1 MNILKTNFSILVV
14 LLAGCAV
21 GPEYTKPQMPR
32 LPTQFSIGKSKS
44 LINVDTLKWW
54 ESFNDTCLNKLV
66 NIALQQNLTIL
77 QATERI
83 NSAKEN
89 ILAVKADLFP
99 SLQTSVSNQ
108 IIPKLDTN
116 STGRLHSDWKID
128 LFGQK
133 RRMESALANFD
144 SVYAQSEIAKLTI
157 IAKLISTYIDARHF
171 QERISIAHKILDL
184 YKRNLKLTRLKL
196 FEGAISK
203 LPLIKLEAE
212 LKSIESEIPNLE
224 KGFRV
229 NVHNISTLLGH
240 SATDFLAYIQKIKK
254 PFQPNLYM
262 KINIGI
268 PADLIRNRP
277 DIRYRE
283 KNIADSIA
291 KIGIAKADLY
301 PAISLNGFISLA
313 HDNISPGYHS
323 GWSFGPKLYV
333 PIFDGQKIRSNIRR
347 AESFAHEQYIAWQET
362 VLNAVKEVEDALIS
376 INQDKKVVTALQNIV
391 ELYKQAM
398 SLSAISY
405 RQGKYSLIDLLDI
418 QKTTAKAEVN
428 LSIAKRQLAKSYV
441 DLYVAIGSGYNP

>member
-1 MNILKTNFSILVV
+1 
-14 LLAGCAV
+14 
-21 GPEYTKPQMPR
+21 
-32 LPTQFSIGKSKS
+32 
-44 LINVDTLKWW
+44 
-54 ESFNDTCLNKLV
+54 
-66 NIALQQNLTIL
+66 
-77 QATERI
+77 
-83 NSAKEN
+83 
-89 ILAVKADLFP
+89 
-99 SLQTSVSNQ
+99 
-108 IIPKLDTN
+108 
-116 STGRLHSDWKID
+116 
-128 LFGQK
+128 
-133 RRMESALANFD
+133 
-144 SVYAQSEIAKLTI
+144 
-157 IAKLISTYIDARHF
+157 
-171 QERISIAHKILDL
+171 
-184 YKRNLKLTRLKL
+184 
-196 FEGAISK
+196 
-203 LPLIKLEAE
+203 
-212 LKSIESEIPNLE
+212 
-224 KGFRV
+224 
-229 NVHNISTLLGH
+229 
-240 SATDFLAYIQKIKK
+240 
-254 PFQPNLYM
+254 M

-362 VLNAVKEVEDALIS
+362 VLNAVKENAVKEVEDALIS

-428 LSIAKRQLAKSYV
+428 LSITKRQLAKSYV